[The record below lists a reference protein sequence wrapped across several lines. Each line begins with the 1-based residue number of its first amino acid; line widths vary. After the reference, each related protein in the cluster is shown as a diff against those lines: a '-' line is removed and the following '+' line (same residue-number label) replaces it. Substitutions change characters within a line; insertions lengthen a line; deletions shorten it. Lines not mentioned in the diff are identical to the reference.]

1 MVAARSRPAERKEA
15 TSHSRQLERQVASM
29 FNLETSSFRNISMEN
44 LNSPFL
50 QAKLLVEPIN
60 SSHIER
66 KLLDTYPGVSK
77 VLDDSQDEN
86 PLDRCLM
93 FFSTA
98 ANIEFTSHFIL
109 QWSISFVS
117 CPVSCL
123 TASPLCIL
131 ILLTRLICPA
141 STT

>member
-1 MVAARSRPAERKEA
+1 MVAVRSRPAERKEA
-15 TSHSRQLERQVASM
+15 TSHSRHLERQVAPI
-29 FNLETSSFRNISMEN
+29 FNLPTSSFRNISMEN

-86 PLDRCLM
+86 PLDRCLT
-93 FFSTA
+93 FFST
-98 ANIEFTSHFIL
+98 IELISHFIL
-109 QWSISFVS
+109 QWNISFVS
-117 CPVSCL
+117 CLVSCL

-131 ILLTRLICPA
+131 ILLTCLICPA